1 MVNKVLKRANRSLT
15 ITTAAV
21 VLSGGYL
28 LSGIFGLLRDRLLA
42 ARFGVSGTLDAY
54 FAAFSLPD
62 LLFFILVSGAL
73 VVTLLPVLNERLQH
87 HNKKSAW
94 EVASSLINVLAV
106 LTLIASVVIFIFAS
120 PIISIIAPSFDETRH
135 EIAVNVMRILALNPF
150 FFSVSSVF
158 GTIQQAFGRFFFFAL
173 APIIYNLGIIF
184 GIVYLSEWYGIYGV
198 AYGVVIGAIAQMGIQ
213 VLGLQ
218 GLGFTYKPHIFWRN
232 QGFRKVIRLIV
243 PRSIDEGIEHLI
255 ALVERAI
262 ASGLSVGAIASYQFA
277 FGLKNYPITL
287 IGTAIATAAFPSIS
301 SRALGTRTDLLKK
314 EIREVARA
322 ILWFAIPTAAAI
334 VILRGYIVRLLLGF
348 GDATIA
354 NILGWFALAI
364 LFQTLLRLVT
374 RIFYAQQ
381 DTKTPLY
388 ASIIAIILNIILALI
403 LAHTF
408 GVVGLAMAQSIV
420 AVIEV
425 SFLFVILVR
434 RLGFFFNKA
443 FLMNIVKT
451 FISAAAMTGVTYLL
465 VRFVFPLLAGETGFF
480 TLAPKFGAIVS
491 ISFAVYLLLGTKLRL
506 PEAVT
511 ISNRLKRIMFK
522 RVPLG

>member
-1 MVNKVLKRANRSLT
+1 MVNRVLKYANRSLT
-15 ITTAAV
+15 ITMAAAI
-21 VLSGGYL
+21 LSGGYL
-28 LSGIFGLLRDRLLA
+28 ISGVFGLLRDRLLA
-42 ARFGVSGTLDAY
+42 AEFGISGTLDAY

-94 EVASSLINVLAV
+94 EIASSVINILAILTLVASILIFVFASSIID
-106 LTLIASVVIFIFAS
+106 LIA
-120 PIISIIAPSFDETRH
+120 PNFDVTRH
-135 EIAVNVMRILALNPF
+135 ETAVNIMRILALNPF
-150 FFSVSSVF
+150 FFSLSSVF

-184 GIVYLSEWYGIYGV
+184 GIVYLSDSFGIYGV
-198 AYGVVIGAIAQMGIQ
+198 AYGVVIGAIAQMLIQ
-213 VLGLQ
+213 ILGMQ

-232 QGFRKVIRLIV
+232 KGFRKVIRLII

-255 ALVERAI
+255 ALIERAI
-262 ASGLSVGAIASYQFA
+262 ASGLTTGAIASYQFA
-277 FGLKNYPITL
+277 FSLKNYPITL

-314 EIREVARA
+314 EILEVARA
-322 ILWFAIPTAAAI
+322 ILWFAIPAAAGI
-334 VILRGYIVRLLLGF
+334 VIMRGYIVRLLLGF
-348 GDATIA
+348 GDATVA
-354 NILGWFALAI
+354 NILGWFTVAI
-364 LFQTLLRLVT
+364 VFQSLLRLVT

-388 ASIIAIILNIILALI
+388 ASIVAIVLNISLALW
-403 LAHTF
+403 LAHTY

-425 SFLFVILVR
+425 SYLFVVLIK
-434 RLGFFFNKA
+434 RLGWFFNKT
-443 FLMNIVKT
+443 FLAHVIKT
-451 FISAAAMTGVTYLL
+451 GISAFVMACVTYVL
-465 VRFVFPLLAGETGFF
+465 VRFVFPLVAGETGFF
-480 TLAPKFGAIVS
+480 ALAPKFSAIVL
-491 ISFAVYLLLGTKLRL
+491 ISLTVYLAAGWVLRL
-506 PEAVT
+506 PEAVN
-511 ISNRLKRIMFK
+511 ISKRIKRFMFT

>member
-1 MVNKVLKRANRSLT
+1 MVNRVLKYANRSLT

-21 VLSGGYL
+21 ILSGGYL

-42 ARFGVSGTLDAY
+42 AKFGISGTLDAY

-73 VVTLLPVLNERLQH
+73 VVTLLPVLNERLKH

-94 EVASSLINVLAV
+94 EVASSVINVLAI
-106 LTLIASVVIFIFAS
+106 LTLVASILIFIFAS
-120 PIISIIAPSFDETRH
+120 PIISLIAPKFDVVRH
-135 EIAVNVMRILALNPF
+135 ETAVDIMRILALNPF
-150 FFSVSSVF
+150 FFSLSSVF

-173 APIIYNLGIIF
+173 APVIYNLGIIF
-184 GIVYLSEWYGIYGV
+184 GIVYLSDSHGIYGV
-198 AYGVVIGAIAQMGIQ
+198 AYGVVIGAIAQMAVQIF
-213 VLGLQ
+213 GLQ

-255 ALVERAI
+255 ALIERAI
-262 ASGLSVGAIASYQFA
+262 ASGLSVGAIAAYQFA
-277 FGLKNYPITL
+277 FSLKNYPITL

-301 SRALGTRTDLLKK
+301 ERALGTRTDLLKK
-314 EIREVARA
+314 EIIEVARA
-322 ILWFAIPTAAAI
+322 ILWFAIPAAAAI

-348 GDATIA
+348 GDPTVA

-364 LFQTLLRLVT
+364 VFQSLLRLIT
-374 RIFYAQQ
+374 RIFYARQ

-388 ASIIAIILNIILALI
+388 ASIIAIAVLIPLALTFANI
-403 LAHTF
+403 F

-420 AVIEV
+420 AVVEV
-425 SFLFVILVR
+425 ACLFFVLMR
-434 RLGFFFNKA
+434 RLGWFFD
-443 FLMNIVKT
+443 KT
-451 FISAAAMTGVTYLL
+451 FLEHLIKTLISALIMASATYLM
-465 VRFVFPLLAGETGFF
+465 VRFVFPLIAGETGFF
-480 TLAPKFGAIVS
+480 VLAPKFSAIVLAS
-491 ISFAVYLLLGTKLRL
+491 LAIYLLTGGALRL
-506 PEAVT
+506 PEAMN
-511 ISNRLKRIMFK
+511 INKRIKRLMFK